1 MSLFGALR
9 TGVSGLSAQSSAMSI
24 ISDNIANVNT
34 IGYKAN
40 SASFSTLVTKQVSS
54 TRYSSGGV
62 YCRTRAGVDIQGLL
76 SSTTISTDLGISG
89 SGFFVTTQTSQPD
102 VDDLWSYTRVGNFSV
117 DQDGYLKNDN
127 GFYLQAWPLQ
137 AFDGEENASLV
148 QIGNNMYMKAYTDDA
163 GTTVYINDNIIDA
176 NNLKA
181 VNLNTIGGTAQ
192 ETQNISF
199 GANLPADAPVFD
211 PAAPEK
217 GGRYSSAVLVYD
229 SLGNSHNATLTFTK
243 TDTGTWSLD
252 VGMPS
257 GAATLVTYSSSEVTN
272 DADQDVYSARAQLE
286 FTSIPTNHSYVAME
300 TNGKN
305 YVFEF
310 TKDGTTSYS
319 PAANETV
326 IAVDL
331 SAGIVTTADAVEKLN
346 DAIQATM
353 PSAGRFSVGSNGTTI
368 EVEQSAAGAAVK
380 FKVGTKAC
388 IQSAANPDP
397 ETGISSGEFEL
408 PEIDW
413 DIKNVARLEFSS
425 TTSTDYLGK
434 SVAIGN
440 NTYLF
445 SDIEAATANGVATV
459 NISSALDRGTGT
471 VDTVKLV
478 SLLKSK
484 INETEPDYNRYVA
497 SGSTL
502 EINPTPTGS
511 AMLVTSGDS
520 ASVTFQNTNLAAY
533 IGSVITIGDSE
544 NMLEKKFRFV
554 DTAGVASGT
563 LINVAGTDYI
573 AVNIKDLADLD
584 TRSELPIAVMNELY
598 NTVQAYYEKNSSIT
612 NLADFFRV
620 SGPTMVAPASYLS
633 TSAPSEVTV
642 NEQKLT
648 FTGTASTD
656 YAGKNVTVNDTT
668 YTFSTFG
675 TTSGTTIDITDAI
688 TTQVLDFTGITP
700 SDGNTIVIGGVTYEF
715 DNDSTVSAGNTAVTI
730 GATDADTLS
739 NLATAAG
746 LPGLVPGAT
755 TLTLSNGNIREIDVD
770 SSGATLTENVNAS
783 QVMTLFAAAIGKDDS
798 EYLSGASLTLRR
810 FGSNP
815 FGSMTVTTQ
824 TLDTTSPAP
833 TEEFIASGSETGVG
847 SAVNVTGKD
856 NGKQINQPVSGGL
869 LVLSNTFSFNNV
881 AKAQSGSLIPS
892 VKFNADGTP
901 KQINTDKIAIE
912 WANGASDMTGNYYES
927 SQINLYIGDANTANG
942 LTQLSGNFATNYVNQ
957 DGAKYG
963 NYTGVSVSKDGI
975 VTAIFDNGETRA
987 IAQIPLATFVDVNSL
1002 EALTGNAYI
1011 ETTSSGNATL
1021 RTAGE
1026 SGAGTIASSSLE
1038 NSTVDIAEEFTDM
1051 ITTQR
1056 AYSAASKII
1065 TTADSML
1072 EELLTIKR

>member
-1 MSLFGALR
+1 MKC
-9 TGVSGLSAQSSAMSI
+9 SA
-24 ISDNIANVNT
+24 
-34 IGYKAN
+34 
-40 SASFSTLVTKQVSS
+40 
-54 TRYSSGGV
+54 TRK
-62 YCRTRAGVDIQGLL
+62 
-76 SSTTISTDLGISG
+76 TDLRI
-89 SGFFVTTQTSQPD
+89 
-102 VDDLWSYTRVGNFSV
+102 
-117 DQDGYLKNDN
+117 
-127 GFYLQAWPLQ
+127 
-137 AFDGEENASLV
+137 
-148 QIGNNMYMKAYTDDA
+148 
-163 GTTVYINDNIIDA
+163 
-176 NNLKA
+176 
-181 VNLNTIGGTAQ
+181 
-192 ETQNISF
+192 
-199 GANLPADAPVFD
+199 
-211 PAAPEK
+211 
-217 GGRYSSAVLVYD
+217 
-229 SLGNSHNATLTFTK
+229 
-243 TDTGTWSLD
+243 
-252 VGMPS
+252 
-257 GAATLVTYSSSEVTN
+257 
-272 DADQDVYSARAQLE
+272 
-286 FTSIPTNHSYVAME
+286 
-300 TNGKN
+300 
-305 YVFEF
+305 
-310 TKDGTTSYS
+310 
-319 PAANETV
+319 
-326 IAVDL
+326 
-331 SAGIVTTADAVEKLN
+331 
-346 DAIQATM
+346 
-353 PSAGRFSVGSNGTTI
+353 
-368 EVEQSAAGAAVK
+368 
-380 FKVGTKAC
+380 AC
-388 IQSAANPDP
+388 IQSKARCFH
-397 ETGISSGEFEL
+397 IL
-408 PEIDW
+408 
-413 DIKNVARLEFSS
+413 VA
-425 TTSTDYLGK
+425 
-434 SVAIGN
+434 
-440 NTYLF
+440 
-445 SDIEAATANGVATV
+445 
-459 NISSALDRGTGT
+459 
-471 VDTVKLV
+471 
-478 SLLKSK
+478 
-484 INETEPDYNRYVA
+484 
-497 SGSTL
+497 
-502 EINPTPTGS
+502 
-511 AMLVTSGDS
+511 
-520 ASVTFQNTNLAAY
+520 
-533 IGSVITIGDSE
+533 
-544 NMLEKKFRFV
+544 
-554 DTAGVASGT
+554 
-563 LINVAGTDYI
+563 
-573 AVNIKDLADLD
+573 
-584 TRSELPIAVMNELY
+584 
-598 NTVQAYYEKNSSIT
+598 
-612 NLADFFRV
+612 
-620 SGPTMVAPASYLS
+620 
-633 TSAPSEVTV
+633 
-642 NEQKLT
+642 
-648 FTGTASTD
+648 
-656 YAGKNVTVNDTT
+656 NVTVNDTT

-833 TEEFIASGSETGVG
+833 TEKFIASGSETGVG